1 VTVISI
7 SGIRGIIGQD
17 LNADDYA
24 RIGRAFGEL
33 IGGKR
38 CAVGRDTRAT
48 GMMAADAVV
57 SGLLGA
63 GCTIFDLG
71 VTSTPAIFREVREQ
85 ELNGGLIVSAS
96 HNPPEWNGAKFVL
109 NGGRGIFEDEL
120 NRLLKILEMPAES
133 LRVGQ
138 VFSVEPQYPSD
149 IVEYVG
155 RESCAGLKIALDLGG
170 GAGSLFAPKVF
181 HELGCRVVTVNGSP
195 GVFTRDM
202 DPTRDPLEALSNLVK
217 NSKSDE
223 KVDLA
228 VAYDCDAD
236 RVVFMD
242 SDGLKL
248 PADYTLL
255 LHLKRLADL
264 GMMTDVVVSI
274 DTSSAVEQLVEE
286 AGRRVVTSKVGEA
299 NVVRRML
306 EEKIKIGGEGSS
318 GGLILSDFNF
328 CRDGLLASALAAN
341 AVREGGGLRHI
352 IEGLPKFYS
361 LREKI
366 PCSRENA
373 LRVVKTLSDEEPE
386 EKDTIDGV
394 KIRKP
399 GRSWILVRPSGTE
412 DIVRISVEA
421 RSENEAVELMK
432 QYRERITDILQEI

>member
-1 VTVISI
+1 MTVISI

-17 LNADDYA
+17 LTAEDYV
-24 RIGRAFGEL
+24 RIGRAFGEF

-38 CAVGRDTRAT
+38 CAVGRDTRST
-48 GMMAADAVV
+48 GKMASDAVI

-63 GCTIFDLG
+63 GCTVFDLG
-71 VTSTPAIFREVREQ
+71 VTSTPAVFREVRKQ
-85 ELNGGLIVSAS
+85 EIDGGLIVSAS

-109 NGGRGIFEDEL
+109 KGGRGIFEDEL
-120 NRLLKILEMPAES
+120 NQLLKIAETPKEG
-133 LRVGQ
+133 LKVGRV
-138 VFSVEPQYPSD
+138 FLVEPRYPSD

-155 RESCAGLKIALDLGG
+155 RGSCSGLKIALDLGG
-170 GAGSLFAPKVF
+170 GAGSLVAPRVF
-181 HELGCRVVTVNGSP
+181 RELGCRVMTVNGSP

-202 DPTRDPLEALSNLVK
+202 DPTRDPLKALSDLVK
-217 NSKSDE
+217 SSG
-223 KVDLA
+223 VDFA

-255 LHLKRLADL
+255 LHLKHLADI
-264 GMMTDVVVSI
+264 GAMEDVVASI

-286 AGRRVVTSKVGEA
+286 AGHRVVTSKVGEA

-306 EEKIKIGGEGSS
+306 EEKIRIGGEGSS
-318 GGLILSDFNF
+318 GGLILSEFNL
-328 CRDGLLASALAAN
+328 CRDGLLASALAAK
-341 AVREGGGLRHI
+341 AVHQSGGLKSI
-352 IEGLPKFYS
+352 IEGLPKYYS

-373 LRVVKTLSDEEPE
+373 LRVVKILSEEE
-386 EKDTIDGV
+386 LGEKETIDGV
-394 KIRKP
+394 KLRKP

-421 RSENEAVELMK
+421 RSEAEAVGLMK
-432 QYRERITDILQEI
+432 QYREKIVKILQEG